1 MAKRLYVGNLNY
13 QTTDAGLREVFSEC
27 GEVSDVTVIDGKG
40 FGFIEFAEDASADKA
55 IETLNGVELDGRE
68 IRVDVANPRPERGG
82 GGGGGYRGGGGGG
95 GGYRGG
101 GGGDRW

>member
-13 QTTDAGLREVFSEC
+13 RTTEDGLADLFSEC
-27 GEVSDVTVIDGKG
+27 GEVTEVTVIEGKG
-40 FGFIEFAEDASADKA
+40 FGFIEFGTDDEANKA

-82 GGGGGYRGGGGGG
+82 GGGGYRGGGGGG
-95 GGYRGG
+95 GGGG
-101 GGGDRW
+101 RW

>member
-13 QTTDAGLREVFSEC
+13 RTTEDGLADLFSEC
-27 GEVSDVTVIDGKG
+27 GEVTEVTVIEGKG
-40 FGFIEFAEDASADKA
+40 FGFIEFGTDDEANKA

-82 GGGGGYRGGGGGG
+82 GGGYRGGGGGG
-95 GGYRGG
+95 GGYRS
-101 GGGDRW
+101 GGDRW

>member
-13 QTTDAGLREVFSEC
+13 RTIEDGLADLFSEC
-27 GEVSDVTVIDGKG
+27 GEVTEVTVIEGKG
-40 FGFIEFAEDASADKA
+40 FGFIEFGSDDEANKA

-95 GGYRGG
+95 GGGGYRS
-101 GGGDRW
+101 GGDRW